1 MTIQSVS
8 EFPAT
13 APEQIDHF
21 AKLLSKSE
29 PRKKVFW
36 EIYRGKAKEAKTAE
50 EIGQKVGLTPKRV
63 LELATPLAA
72 NNLFEKTK
80 RDGLTAYRKY
90 SNINTVKQKIM
101 QLASNK
107 AKLEAHVTVRE
118 PRVSLREIRIKI
130 DRKTPS
136 LFVDVS
142 PVTIDEIENFRKVRS
157 LKHANLPDEL
167 NPVRLPEKVFKNG
180 TARILGNKGV
190 FKDWGGEKNDLYT
203 SHLVIGGKRYAS
215 AIGFK
220 GPAKKG
226 VLTPAKMGHNGDQ
239 IQRLFDSD
247 AQVFLVQYEG
257 QIAQSVTEQMKG
269 LAVNKSVEDRRTVF
283 YGAIAL
289 EDSYRLRI
297 RYPNEFKKA
306 AKKLVP

>member
-21 AKLLSKSE
+21 AKLLSKSDH
-29 PRKKVFW
+29 RRKVFW
-36 EIYRGKAKEAKTAE
+36 EIYRGKAKEGKTAE
-50 EIGQKVGLTPKRV
+50 EIGRKVGLSSKRV

-80 RDGLTAYRKY
+80 REGRTAYRKY
-90 SNINTVKQKIM
+90 PNINTVKHKIVG
-101 QLASNK
+101 LASNK
-107 AKLEAHVTVRE
+107 AKLEAHLTVRK
-118 PRVSLREIRIKI
+118 PRVSLRGFRVRI
-130 DRKTPS
+130 DRKSPDI
-136 LFVDVS
+136 FIDVRPIS
-142 PVTIDEIENFRKVRS
+142 IDEIDNFRKVRS
-157 LKHANLPDEL
+157 LEHANLPDKLQPE
-167 NPVRLPEKVFKNG
+167 RLAEKIFKNA
-180 TARILGNKGV
+180 TARILGNRGA

-203 SHLVIGGKRYAS
+203 SHLAIGGKRYAT

-220 GPAKKG
+220 GPATKG
-226 VLTPAKMGHNGDQ
+226 VLNPAKMGHNGDQ

-257 QIAQSVTEQMKG
+257 PIAQSVTEQLKG
-269 LAVNKSVEDRRTVF
+269 LAVNKSVQDRRTVF
-283 YGAIAL
+283 YGVIAL

-297 RYPNEFKKA
+297 RYFKEFKSA
-306 AKKLVP
+306 AK